1 MNISIIKSMQFF
13 MVIVFSVGACIG
25 SFLNVCIYRIPR
37 NKSIVFPRSFCPSCN
52 NSIPFYFNIPILSYL
67 ILKGRC
73 RYCKSKIS
81 LRYPFVEALTGC
93 AAMGVVAKFGLTFE
107 SVFWFSF
114 ISILI
119 IISFIDAD
127 FQIIPDIISIPGIIL
142 FSSSFVFI
150 PEMSFG
156 DTIKGIIAG
165 GGSLYL
171 VAIIYY
177 YIRKQEGMGG
187 GDIKLLAMIGA
198 ATGWQGVLFTIFFG
212 SLLGTIAGMII
223 MITGAGH
230 KKLRIPFG
238 PYLSAGAAIYVFWGS
253 SIIQWYLNLSAF
265 RV

>member
-1 MNISIIKSMQFF
+1 
-13 MVIVFSVGACIG
+13 
-25 SFLNVCIYRIPR
+25 
-37 NKSIVFPRSFCPSCN
+37 
-52 NSIPFYFNIPILSYL
+52 
-67 ILKGRC
+67 
-73 RYCKSKIS
+73 
-81 LRYPFVEALTGC
+81 
-93 AAMGVVAKFGLTFE
+93 MGVVAKFGLTFE
-107 SVFWFSF
+107 SVFWFAF

-253 SIIQWYLNLSAF
+253 QIIQWYLNLSAF